1 MLSQWAEWLGYT
13 RNFLSRATLTAVK
26 SLRVWLLI
34 LLALA
39 LPIRGAMAAAMLFA
53 PASGHVHATA
63 SAGHVH
69 EHGSH
74 ADAAGHQQAAADQGD
89 KAGHD
94 GNDKCSFCAS
104 CCSATFPVAVTF
116 NMPQAPPA
124 GAKFPEYRAPATDF
138 FSGGQ
143 ERPPRSI

>member
-1 MLSQWAEWLGYT
+1 M
-13 RNFLSRATLTAVK
+13 K
-26 SLRVWLLI
+26 SLRVWLLV

-39 LPIRGAMAAAMLFA
+39 LPIRGAMAAAMLCA

-63 SAGHVH
+63 SAGHIH
-69 EHGSH
+69 EHGSRGE
-74 ADAAGHQQAAADQGD
+74 ATGHQHAAADHGQHGGQT
-89 KAGHD
+89 GHD
-94 GNDKCSFCAS
+94 ANDKCSFCAS

-124 GAKFPEYRAPATDF
+124 GAKFPEYRAQVTEF